1 MIVVK
6 DKFKWIGPEGY
17 KAQDPGTG
25 DMKSMSKL
33 TDAYDANDFA
43 GYVKD
48 WEKKKWI
55 KWLQWE

>member
-1 MIVVK
+1 MK
-6 DKFKWIGPEGY
+6 DKFKWTGPEGY

-33 TDAYDANDFA
+33 TDAYGANDFA

-48 WEKKKWI
+48 WS
-55 KWLQWE
+55 